1 MFRAKLAVA
10 AIACA
15 VSAGTVGAGAAIGQA
30 PQGAP
35 GGVITGVGN
44 FSHIVNDMARAIAF
58 YRDVIGLEVAQPP
71 NEFSGNPA
79 IMNLGNTPGAQ
90 SRFGTLRVP
99 GSQLGVELIEYKDI
113 ERKPARPRF
122 QDPGA
127 ANLILTVR
135 DIDSIVARVKE
146 SSGRVQTLTGTPA
159 TIPGGARVI
168 FVQDPDG
175 FFVELVQP
183 GAALQTTVPAS
194 SNVIGGGFEIMVED
208 TDRTMTLWRDV
219 LGFNPQVGTTFDGAT
234 LLMDT
239 AGTPGAEFKRSA
251 ATIPGSSV
259 TMAFLEF
266 RKIDRRKLD
275 TRTQDP
281 GTPILQLRARDVDT
295 LTRAWKAKGGAVV
308 STNGEP
314 VVLGNNK
321 LSLLRDPNGVMV
333 ELLPTPGARI
343 TPLDR

>member
-1 MFRAKLAVA
+1 MSRRTLAAVLAVFAGLGATFDGSA
-10 AIACA
+10 AA
-15 VSAGTVGAGAAIGQA
+15 QA

-35 GGVITGVGN
+35 AGVVAGVGN
-44 FSHIVNDMARAIAF
+44 FSHIVADMDRALAF
-58 YRDVIGLEVAQPP
+58 YRDVIGLPVAQPP

-99 GSQLGVELIEYKDI
+99 GSQLGVELIAYKDT
-113 ERKPARPRF
+113 ERTPARPRF

-135 DIDSIVARVKE
+135 DIDSIVARVKR
-146 SSGRVQTLTGTPA
+146 SAGRIQTLPGTPA
-159 TIPGGARVI
+159 TIPGGTRVI

-175 FFVELVQP
+175 FFIELAQP
-183 GAALQTTVPAS
+183 SSAPATTASAAD
-194 SNVIGGGFEIMVED
+194 NVIGGGFEIMVDD

-219 LGFNPQVGTTFDGAT
+219 LGFSVQVGTTFDGTT

-239 AGTPGAEFKRSA
+239 AGTPGAEFKRSVA
-251 ATIPGSSV
+251 NIPGTPV
-259 TMAFLEF
+259 TIAFLEF

-281 GTPILQLRARDVDT
+281 GTPILQLQVRDVDA
-295 LTRAWKAKGGAVV
+295 LTRSWKAAGGAVV

-314 VVLGNNK
+314 VLLGNNK
-321 LSLLRDPNGVMV
+321 LILLRDPNGVML
-333 ELLPTPGARI
+333 ELLPAPGARV
-343 TPLDR
+343 TLVDR